1 MQTQRTFIDDLKHR
15 YKHGGMHIRL
25 IFINVIVFAAIGVTF
40 IFGRLAEQEDATEH
54 MLLQIFGL
62 QTEPIE
68 FITHPWALFTSI
80 FAHFGIIHLLMN
92 MVFLYFAGKYF
103 EQIFGAKRLLA
114 TYLLG
119 GIVGGLLEFFAR
131 MLFPALSDVAVIGAS
146 GSIMAIF
153 IAIAFYQP
161 NLKVRFFTLPPFRII
176 WIAVAFIVF
185 DVIQFN
191 SNDDVAHFAHF
202 GGAIIGA
209 LSVQNIH
216 SSSNIIAVFQRIM
229 EFIRQMFSRNKR
241 PNLKVVRGEKVRR
254 ISDEEYNE
262 NAKKRQK
269 ETDRILDKIS
279 KSGYDSL
286 NKKEKDFLF
295 NQSK

>member
-25 IFINVIVFAAIGVTF
+25 IFINAIVFATIGITF
-40 IFGRLAEQEDATEH
+40 IFGGLAEQEEATEY

-92 MVFLYFAGKYF
+92 MIFLYFAGKHF

-114 TYLLG
+114 TYILG
-119 GIVGGLLEFFAR
+119 GIAGGLLEFFVR
-131 MLFPALSDVAVIGAS
+131 TLFPSLSNIFVIGAS

-161 NLKVRFFTLPPFRII
+161 NLKVRLFMLPPFRII
-176 WIAVAFIVF
+176 WIAVVFILF
-185 DVIQFN
+185 DVIKFN
-191 SNDDVAHFAHF
+191 SNDDVAHFAHI
-202 GGAIIGA
+202 GGALIGA

-216 SSSNIIAVFQRIM
+216 SSSNLITASQRMM

-241 PNLKVVRGEKVRR
+241 PKLKVVRGDQVRKMT
-254 ISDEEYNE
+254 DEEYNK
-262 NAKKRQK
+262 NAKERQK

-286 NKKEKDFLF
+286 NKREKDFLF

>member
-25 IFINVIVFAAIGVTF
+25 IFINVIVFAAIGITL
-40 IFGRLAEQEDATEH
+40 IFGRLAEQEDSTEYL
-54 MLLQIFGL
+54 LLQLFGL

-80 FAHFGIIHLLMN
+80 FAHFGVIHLLMN
-92 MVFLYFAGKYF
+92 MVFLYFAGKHF

-119 GIVGGLLEFFAR
+119 GIAGGLLEFIAR
-131 MLFPALSDVAVIGAS
+131 MLFPSLSDVSVIGAS

-161 NLKVRFFTLPPFRII
+161 NLKVRFFTFPPFRII

-191 SNDDVAHFAHF
+191 SNDNVAHFAHF

-209 LSVQNIH
+209 LSVQNVH
-216 SSSNIIAVFQRIM
+216 SSSNIVVVFLKIM
-229 EFIRQMFSRNKR
+229 EFIRQMLSRNKR
-241 PNLKVVRGEKVRR
+241 PKLKVVRGEKVRQM
-254 ISDEEYNE
+254 SDEEYNE

-286 NKKEKDFLF
+286 NKREKDFLF